1 MKEWIVGL
9 VLLTLL
15 GFGMVGYAR
24 YDAVEKE
31 RTKKELEAAEQYR
44 ELNEKYNTVSEQ
56 YTELKAK
63 REVKRQ
69 AQVVKE
75 DRIINENREYYAG
88 DCFDAG
94 GLQHIQEAQSASA
107 TK

>member
-1 MKEWIVGL
+1 MKEWTISIVL
-9 VLLTLL
+9 MALL
-15 GFGMVGYAR
+15 GLGMVGYAR
-24 YDAVEKE
+24 YDAVQKE

-44 ELNEKYNTVSEQ
+44 ELTEQYNTISQQ

-69 AQVVKE
+69 AQVIKE

-88 DCFDAG
+88 DCFDVV

-107 TK
+107 AK